1 MRRSTSAG
9 ATSAST
15 RTRDSGSSVTVVV
28 TVVDMWNETIAA
40 ICRRGRA
47 ALRASAGRLITGPA
61 AFLVAGVIDLL
72 AVLWWLRVN
81 RRSGRLS

>member
-1 MRRSTSAG
+1 
-9 ATSAST
+9 
-15 RTRDSGSSVTVVV
+15 
-28 TVVDMWNETIAA
+28 MWNETIAA
-40 ICRRGRA
+40 LCRRGRA

-61 AFLVAGVIDLL
+61 AFLAAGVIDLL